1 MFHRKLL
8 SHFVLEFE
16 LSLAVEALN
25 GLLDVATSI
34 PSFPALNSQ

>member
-8 SHFVLEFE
+8 SHFVLE
-16 LSLAVEALN
+16 SLAVEALN